1 VTPLQIFTIALR
13 GSALALELQG
23 QEKASGSLYLLADG
37 IDAGRNVDA
46 HMAEVPVGGLRQNP
60 PTDREYR
67 NLDGLARLLGLTA
80 RRRRHGVH

>member
-46 HMAEVPVGGLRQNP
+46 HMAEVAEKLKDRDA
-60 PTDREYR
+60 TDE
-67 NLDGLARLLGLTA
+67 DFADVEARIRAESEAGRA
-80 RRRRHGVH
+80 G